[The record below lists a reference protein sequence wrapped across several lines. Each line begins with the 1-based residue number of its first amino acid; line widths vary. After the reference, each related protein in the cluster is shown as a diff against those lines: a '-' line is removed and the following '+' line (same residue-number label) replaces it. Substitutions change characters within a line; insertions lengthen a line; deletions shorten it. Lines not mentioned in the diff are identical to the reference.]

1 MSELQAVQ
9 EIQVSKMR
17 KNRKATALQKLRLLS
32 AYDYASG
39 SRARMYP
46 ERKLAS
52 MSFSVHKFNNR
63 SKPQDL
69 QKILIIPSFWEFG
82 VETIGMCYCLPQ
94 IIHANPDCYIIVV
107 GWHGRSFLYSKMAD
121 EYWELSEDHQWL
133 REYSDAFRNDSRN
146 ISNLEVKLSQYGR
159 VVNGSSFSQ
168 MCVHYF
174 CVECKHGFVTH
185 NHINTK
191 CQKCNGDNLVRPL
204 FGDLSASK
212 KRFVSVPTPSMEK
225 HDAMRRFVHG
235 KPIAIFARN
244 RLRYGRNLSINFY
257 QKLINLIKEMGYQ
270 PIWMGE
276 KQSVHACPDPTI
288 VDFTSHPESN
298 DLECTLALLSMCN
311 YTMQYY
317 TASTRLAAMVK
328 TPWILFE
335 SADQLV
341 GNGQEGM
348 RIILTTEQEKK
359 KLVIANFQRLLE
371 NEDEGIRHSRIAIE
385 EMDQGNHKT
394 IVAMVDNSDMVR
406 MNMVKLDYWWR
417 HANK

>member
-9 EIQVSKMR
+9 EVQMSKMR
-17 KNRKATALQKLRLLS
+17 KNRKATSLQRLKLLP
-32 AYDYASG
+32 ACDYASG
-39 SRARMYP
+39 SRARMSP
-46 ERKLAS
+46 ERKLDS
-52 MSFSVHKFNNR
+52 MSFSIYKFNKR
-63 SKPQDL
+63 SRPQDL
-69 QKILIIPSFWEFG
+69 RKILIIPSFWEFG
-82 VETIGMCYCLPQ
+82 VETLGMSYCLPQ

-107 GWHGRSFLYSKMAD
+107 GWYGRSFLYSKMAD
-121 EYWELSEDHQWL
+121 EYWELSENYQWL

-146 ISNLEVKLSQYGR
+146 VGKLEVKLSQYGK

-168 MCVHYF
+168 MCVQYF

-185 NHINTK
+185 NHINTR
-191 CQKCNGDNLVRPL
+191 CQKCNGSNLIRPL
-204 FGDLSASK
+204 FGDLAASK
-212 KRFVSVPTPSMEK
+212 KRFVGIPQPSEEK
-225 HDAMRRFVHG
+225 KELMRKYVHG

-244 RLRYGRNLSINFY
+244 RLRYGRNLSIGFY
-257 QKLINLIKEMGYQ
+257 QRLIDLIKDMGHQ

-276 KQSVHACPDPTI
+276 KQSVYQCPDPTI
-288 VDFTSHPESN
+288 VDFTSQPESR
-298 DLECTLALLSMCN
+298 DLECTLALLGMCN

-317 TASTRLAAMVK
+317 TASTRLAAMVN

-371 NEDEGIRHSRIAIE
+371 DEDGAIRYSRIALE
-385 EMDQGNHKT
+385 EMDKGNHKT
-394 IVAMVDNSDMVR
+394 IIAMVDNPDMVR

-417 HANK
+417 HARV